1 MDVAG
6 EGSDEDATLGVLD
19 RMEDRRTDLRLG
31 LGEARDGGVGG
42 VGHEQVDALLAEL
55 CERTVVGG
63 NTVDRG
69 LIELEVAR
77 VHNST
82 SRSLQEHAERA
93 GDGVRRG
100 EKLDGE
106 AAEID
111 VAATL
116 DLAELGCTDAELGKL
131 ALDEAEGEL
140 AGENRHLVVEVLQEI
155 RQRTRMVLMAMG
167 DDDAA
172 KLVLVLENVG
182 VIRQDEVDAGL
193 VVVGE
198 HEACVDE
205 HHVIAALEGGHVLA
219 DAVKAAQGDDLERHV
234 RFLVV
239 GCHRLMWLLSIAR

>member
-55 CERTVVGG
+55 CECAVVGG
-63 NTVDRG
+63 DTVDRG

-77 VHNST
+77 VDDGA

-100 EKLDGE
+100 EKFDGE

-140 AGENRHLVVEVLQEI
+140 AGENRHLIVEVLQEI

-172 KLVLVLENVG
+172 KLVLVLENIG

-193 VVVGE
+193 VVVRE

>member
-1 MDVAG
+1 M
-6 EGSDEDATLGVLD
+6 
-19 RMEDRRTDLRLG
+19 
-31 LGEARDGGVGG
+31 
-42 VGHEQVDALLAEL
+42 
-55 CERTVVGG
+55 
-63 NTVDRG
+63 
-69 LIELEVAR
+69 
-77 VHNST
+77 
-82 SRSLQEHAERA
+82 
-93 GDGVRRG
+93 
-100 EKLDGE
+100 
-106 AAEID
+106 
-111 VAATL
+111 AATL

-167 DDDAA
+167 DDDAT

-193 VVVGE
+193 VVVGG